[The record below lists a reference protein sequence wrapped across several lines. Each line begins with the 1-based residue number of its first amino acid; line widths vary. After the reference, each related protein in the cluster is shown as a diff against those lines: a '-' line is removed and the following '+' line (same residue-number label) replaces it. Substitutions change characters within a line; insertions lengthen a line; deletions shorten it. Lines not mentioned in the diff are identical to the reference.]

1 VKAVWVWV
9 CRRSRATIIVAAL
22 CALAMLGMV
31 MVAFEALT
39 VARLEDPTLN
49 APTRIYARPS
59 VLYLGM
65 RPNRGLVEDQL
76 RRLGYTSTSGRAV
89 EPGEYRLGSRE
100 WVIGQRG
107 FRHHDKHSP
116 AGTVIMRLGYDS
128 RIAGLVDGNGQRV
141 TYVALEPELIGNF
154 VGVSGKD
161 RVPVRL
167 WDVPDH
173 LVQAILS
180 IEDQRFFEHEGL
192 DLRRIAAATLANLRA
207 GRIVQGASTLTQQLA
222 KNLYLSPRRTVVRKI
237 RETAIALILERRY
250 GKEEILEAYL
260 NEVYL
265 GQEGGLAIHGVGRAA
280 QHYFG
285 KDVSALDL
293 SEAAT
298 LAALIRGPSLYSP
311 FRSPERATSRRDLVL
326 SRMLERGVISEEA
339 CQEARSAPLVV
350 KAAHQ
355 PARSVRYF
363 VDLVAEQLQASH
375 GLQALESGGLAVFT
389 TLDLQLQDAAEEAVR
404 EGLSQLEAWYPHL
417 VGQDAPLQAAL
428 VALDP
433 RSGEVLAMVGGR
445 DYGESQFNRAVKARR
460 QPGSAFKPVVALA
473 ALARRGWEDDAD
485 DRPFTLASVLHDE
498 RLVVQTPQG
507 PWEPVNYDERFRGPI
522 SLREALERSLNVPF
536 ARLGMAVGPTRIMET
551 AHNLGIEGPLRAV
564 PSIALGSS
572 EVTPLELTRAYG
584 VLAAGGLRTQPRTTL
599 VVLDRDANVLERNE
613 PDGEQVYDPAEA
625 YLVTSALRGAVERG
639 TGRGLRALGYRGEVA
654 AKSGTTNNF
663 RDAWFIG
670 YTPALAVGVWVG
682 FDDGRSIGLPGA
694 RVALPIFARF
704 LAAALGENGDR
715 GLYGGAEFSPPSGL
729 EMVEVDPETGL
740 RAGPGCPGSM
750 ELFLEG
756 TAPEESCSPFWR
768 VARYRRGGEA
778 WLRAQIARL
787 RDELVR
793 LLERQARQARRPDR
807 FD

>member
-9 CRRSRATIIVAAL
+9 SRRSRATVIGAAL

-31 MVAFEALT
+31 LVAVEALT
-39 VARLEDPTLN
+39 VARLEDPILN

-65 RPNRGLVEDQL
+65 RPSRELVEDQL

-100 WVIGQRG
+100 WLIGQRG
-107 FRHHDKHSP
+107 FRHHDKHGP
-116 AGTVIMRLGYDS
+116 GGTAIIRLGYDG
-128 RIAGLVDGNGQRV
+128 RIARLVDGDRQSV
-141 TYVALEPELIGNF
+141 TYVALEPELIGSF
-154 VGVSGKD
+154 LGASRKD
-161 RVPVRL
+161 RIPVRL

-173 LVQAILS
+173 LVQALLS
-180 IEDQRFFEHEGL
+180 IEDRRFFEHQGL

-207 GRIVQGASTLTQQLA
+207 GRVVQGASTLTQQLA
-222 KNLYLSPRRTVVRKI
+222 RGLYLSPRRTFIRKL
-237 RETAIALILERRY
+237 RETAIALALERRY
-250 GKEEILEAYL
+250 SKEKILEAYL

-265 GQEGGLAIHGVGRAA
+265 GQEGRLAIHGVGRAA
-280 QHYFG
+280 QYYFG

-311 FRSPERATSRRDLVL
+311 FRSPERARSRRDLVL
-326 SRMLERGVISEEA
+326 SRMLECGVISEEA
-339 CQEARSAPLVV
+339 YQEARSAPLDVE
-350 KAAHQ
+350 AARQ
-355 PARSVRYF
+355 PARSVQYF
-363 VDLVAEQLQASH
+363 VDLVAEQLQADH
-375 GLQALESGGLAVFT
+375 GPQALEGGGLAVFT
-389 TLDLQLQDAAEEAVR
+389 TLDLQLQHAAEEAVR
-404 EGLSQLEAWYPHL
+404 KGLSQLEARYPHL
-417 VGQDAPLQAAL
+417 AGQDAPLQAAL

-433 RSGEVLAMVGGR
+433 RSGEILAMVGGR
-445 DYGESQFNRAVKARR
+445 DYGESQFNRAAKARR
-460 QPGSAFKPVVALA
+460 QPGSAFKPIVALA

-485 DRPFTLASVLHDE
+485 GRPFTLASVLHDE
-498 RLVVQTPQG
+498 RLVVQTPEG
-507 PWEPVNYDERFRGPI
+507 PWEPANYDERFRGPV

-536 ARLGMAVGPTRIMET
+536 ARLGMEVGPTRIVET
-551 AHNLGIEGPLRAV
+551 AQHLGIGGPLYPV

-572 EVTPLELTRAYG
+572 EVTPLELTQAFG
-584 VLAAGGLRTQPRTTL
+584 VLAAGGLRLESRTVL
-599 VVLDRDANVLERNE
+599 AVLDRDASLLERNE
-613 PDGEQVYDPAEA
+613 PAGVRVYDAAEV

-639 TGRGLRALGYRGEVA
+639 TGRGLRALGYRGDVA
-654 AKSGTTNNF
+654 AKSGTTSNF
-663 RDAWFIG
+663 RDGWFIG

-682 FDDGRSIGLPGA
+682 FDDGRSVGLPGA

-704 LAAALGENGDR
+704 LTAAIGRDGDR
-715 GLYGGAEFSPPSGL
+715 GLYGGAEFAPPSGL
-729 EMVEVDPETGL
+729 ERVEVDPETGL